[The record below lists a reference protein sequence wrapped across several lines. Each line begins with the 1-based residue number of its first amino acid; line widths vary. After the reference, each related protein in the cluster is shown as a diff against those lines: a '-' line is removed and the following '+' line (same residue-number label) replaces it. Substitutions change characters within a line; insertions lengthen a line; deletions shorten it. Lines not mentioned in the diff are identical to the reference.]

1 MLRILGWLLTL
12 VLVGL
17 AVWLPT
23 QVHQATEDNQVGQQ
37 VDSLLA
43 AVGTVRQL
51 PDFSQYADVRDKKQA
66 FFGFLAP
73 IVQVENARIEARRD
87 RLIAIQAKWQQR
99 QVLTDEDREA
109 LEAIAKNYKVS
120 LSEDIAQSLALLLRR
135 VDIVPEALVLV
146 QAANESGWGTSRFAR
161 EGLNLFGQWCF
172 TEGCGLVPDSRV
184 EGMTHEVQRFR
195 SINAAVRSYLQ
206 NINTHPAYQE
216 LRRIRAEYRQQGA
229 DIRALDLT
237 AGLLSYSERGEE
249 YIDELNAMIRVN
261 RPIITDVLEASAMTN
276 SAPE

>member
-23 QVHQATEDNQVGQQ
+23 QVHQAAEDNQVGQQ